1 MADVPLLTLQD
12 VSARHGR
19 QPALHGISLQLRRGE
34 SLAIAGSN
42 GAGKTTLL
50 SLIAGAGV
58 AGRAASGSL
67 VFEGRARALAA
78 APAIEHGIALVPER
92 GKVFTLLSV
101 EENLR
106 LGRRGGGLSTDDVY
120 TWFPRLQ
127 VRRQALAGNLSGGE
141 QQMLGVA
148 LALMSNPRL
157 LLLDEPMLGLA
168 VPVIEDL
175 CERLARLR
183 RDLGLTLLVAESD
196 SQWLPALADRA
207 LVLAYGRLVGA
218 AGTLGPQ
225 KLNEIHDIML
235 GLNHAAGLAA
245 EAAP

>member
-1 MADVPLLTLQD
+1 MAESTLLTLQN
-12 VSARHGR
+12 VAARHGS
-19 QPALHGISLQLRRGE
+19 QPALEGISLRVEPGE

-50 SLIAGAGV
+50 SLIAGAPV
-58 AGRAASGSL
+58 TGRSASGTL
-67 VFEGRARALAA
+67 IFEGRDRVLSG
-78 APAIEHGIALVPER
+78 PPQIERGIALVPER

-106 LGRRGGGLSTDDVY
+106 LAGRGGGLSPDDVY
-120 TWFPRLQ
+120 AWFPRLQ
-127 VRRQALAGNLSGGE
+127 VRQQALAGNLSGGE

-157 LLLDEPMLGLA
+157 LLLDEPTLGLA

-183 RDLGLTLLVAESD
+183 RELGLTLLVAESD
-196 SQWLPALADRA
+196 SQWLPDLADRA
-207 LVLAYGRLVGA
+207 VVLAYGRLVGVA
-218 AGTLGPQ
+218 DTLGAAQ
-225 KLNEIHDIML
+225 LNEIHDTML
-235 GLNHAAGLAA
+235 GLNHAAHAA
-245 EAAP
+245 LERA

>member
-1 MADVPLLTLQD
+1 MAESTLLTLRS
-12 VSARHGR
+12 VAARHGR
-19 QPALHGISLQLRRGE
+19 QPALEGISLRVAPGE

-50 SLIAGAGV
+50 SLIAGAPV
-58 AGRAASGSL
+58 AGRSASG
-67 VFEGRARALAA
+67 VVTFEGRDRVLS
-78 APAIEHGIALVPER
+78 APPRIQSGIALVPER
-92 GKVFTLLSV
+92 GKVFALLSV

-106 LGRRGGGLSTDDVY
+106 LGNRGGGLSSDDVY
-120 TWFPRLQ
+120 AWFPRLQ

-157 LLLDEPMLGLA
+157 LLLDEPTLGLA

-183 RDLGLTLLVAESD
+183 RELGLTLLVAESD
-196 SQWLPALADRA
+196 SQWLPSLADRA

-218 AGTLGPQ
+218 ADTLGAAQ
-225 KLNEIHDIML
+225 LNEIHDTML
-235 GLNHAAGLAA
+235 GLNQAAHAAPERA
-245 EAAP
+245 